1 MKTNVGATDKLIRI
15 VVGIVLILVGV
26 FSSGWSSKIWIII
39 GLIPLITGLIGYCP
53 LYTVLGISTCKTKTE

>member
-15 VVGIVLILVGV
+15 VVGILLIIWGV
-26 FSSGWSSKIWIII
+26 FGSKIWIII

-53 LYTVLGISTCKTKTE
+53 LYTVLGINTCKTKTE

>member
-15 VVGIVLILVGV
+15 VVGILLIVWGI
-26 FSSGWSSKIWIII
+26 FGSKIWVII

-53 LYTVLGISTCKTKTE
+53 LYNVLGINTCKTKTGN

>member
-15 VVGIVLILVGV
+15 VVGILLIIWGV
-26 FSSGWSSKIWIII
+26 FGSKIWIII

-53 LYTVLGISTCKTKTE
+53 LYTLLGINTCKTKTGN

>member
-15 VVGIVLILVGV
+15 VLGIVLIILGVINTAWLLV
-26 FSSGWSSKIWIII
+26 II

-53 LYTVLGISTCKTKTE
+53 LYTVLGINTCKVKNDK